1 MLLGSRGVIV
11 KMFIPFF
18 IAFIISVLIMPLII
32 KLAKKQGI
40 VDKPGK
46 RKIHKEPI
54 PLLGGL
60 GIFIAFIIPLFIFT
74 TINAKSIVI
83 ALSLF
88 FITLLGILDDVY
100 DIKASRKLLVQI
112 ICSALV
118 VIFDVRVG
126 IGQVVTTNLFIANAI
141 DIILSIIWIIGIIN
155 AINLI
160 DGVDGLAGG
169 VTFISSIGFLL
180 VGLMSDD
187 RLVSLMSSLLA
198 GAVLGFLIYNFYP
211 AKIFMGDAGST
222 FLGFCL
228 AIISLLIPEYSV
240 NKSSLLAP
248 ILILGIPI
256 FETGVSIL
264 RRAFM
269 RKNIFE
275 ADRKH
280 THHKLMDMGFSQK
293 WTTLIIYGMASFS
306 VVLGLVIH
314 RTQQFK
320 LGIVFIILYILYG
333 LGISIK
339 EAYEVY
345 LEETITQLAATEAK
359 KDNKLSIIG
368 KSSEKTK

>member
-1 MLLGSRGVIV
+1 
-11 KMFIPFF
+11 MFISFF
-18 IAFIISVLIMPLII
+18 IAFVISVLIMPVII
-32 KLAKKQGI
+32 KFAKKYGI
-40 VDKPGK
+40 VDKPGE

-60 GIFIAFIIPLFIFT
+60 GIFIAFIISLFIFT
-74 TINAKSIVI
+74 TINTKLIVI

-88 FITLLGILDDVY
+88 VITLLGILDDIY
-100 DIKASRKLLVQI
+100 DIKATRKLLVQI

-118 VIFDVRVG
+118 TIFGARVD
-126 IGQVVTTNLFIANAI
+126 IGQFITSNSFAANAI
-141 DIILSIIWIIGIIN
+141 DISISIIWIIGIIN

-180 VGLMSDD
+180 VGLISED
-187 RLVSLMSSLLA
+187 RLVTLMASLLA
-198 GAVLGFLIYNFYP
+198 GAVLGFLIYNFHP
-211 AKIFMGDAGST
+211 ARIFMGDAGST
-222 FLGFCL
+222 FLGFCV
-228 AIISLLIPEYSV
+228 AIISLLIPKYSV

-293 WTTLIIYGMASFS
+293 STTFIIYGMATFS
-306 VVLGLVIH
+306 VILGLVIYK
-314 RTQQFK
+314 TQQYR
-320 LGIVFIILYILYG
+320 LGLVFIVLYILYG
-333 LGISIK
+333 FGISIK
-339 EAYEVY
+339 ETYEAYY
-345 LEETITQLAATEAK
+345 EETIAQLATTETK
-359 KDNKLSIIG
+359 KDKKLLIID
-368 KSSEKTK
+368 KSSEDMR